1 MYGIHEGTY
10 NTTEGPGLGREPLL
24 LLLALNGLKLHRNK
38 SSAFRRKFNAYS
50 NNLKTFFKITH
61 VNLLSSGILFML
73 KGRREGERRDGG
85 SFWAAPAPSGHRAK
99 GSTHYLTIL
108 QITEH
113 ASQRTS
119 FCKYA
124 VSRVSLLAPGC
135 KAKEWER
142 GHTERISTHI
152 SYLLDVPQ
160 HWLHFLP
167 GTWALTL

>member
-1 MYGIHEGTY
+1 M
-10 NTTEGPGLGREPLL
+10 
-24 LLLALNGLKLHRNK
+24 
-38 SSAFRRKFNAYS
+38 
-50 NNLKTFFKITH
+50 
-61 VNLLSSGILFML
+61 NLLSSGILFML

-113 ASQRTS
+113 ASQRAS

-142 GHTERISTHI
+142 GHTERISIHYQLPAGRPST
-152 SYLLDVPQ
+152 LAALPTGDV
-160 HWLHFLP
+160 
-167 GTWALTL
+167 GTRALVTLRGAPAVSSH